1 MSADPSSEHFELPRT
16 VADDD
21 IDVMEHV
28 NNIAYLRWVQDAAVA
43 HWTASATD
51 EERASVAWVVVRH
64 EIDYLTSAVR
74 GDEVIARTWVG
85 STVKHYFERHTEILR
100 AKDRKLL
107 ARARTLWCPID
118 LRSGRPMRASEN
130 LLRRFSV
137 PSGLSNPS

>member
-1 MSADPSSEHFELPRT
+1 MNTHNRYELHLT
-16 VADDD
+16 VSGDD

-28 NNIAYLRWVQDAAVA
+28 NNIVYLRWVQDAAVA
-43 HWTASATD
+43 HWNTSAT
-51 EERASVAWVVVRH
+51 EGEKASVAWVVVRH
-64 EIDYLTSAVR
+64 EIDYLASAVR
-74 GDEVIARTWVG
+74 GDDVIARTWVG

-118 LRSGRPMRASEN
+118 LRSGRPMRASED

-137 PSGLSNPS
+137 PSGLSDSA